1 MRATGPYWR
10 PWSGRRSPGSRARS
24 VRTCQCLRPR
34 RVRRVLALA
43 RPSVLPSTIGTVSA
57 PRTQLLSRLNG
68 WPVRSPTDASP
79 TPSRLPAHGSGPMWL
94 AIPSSQWT
102 CTTSSLPVS
111 RRTPKQFPAL
121 GALGGS
127 AAALLLTCVARHTA
141 LGAPCIASRPAP
153 PQRELIPGQILTWR
167 PPCPSRPGPS
177 SSSSRTPAASLRR
190 WVSRRPSGCSVSRS
204 PPSTNPAAS
213 VRT

>member
-102 CTTSSLPVS
+102 CTISSLPVS
-111 RRTPKQFPAL
+111 RRTPKQFPVL
-121 GALGGS
+121 GAQGGR

-141 LGAPCIASRPAP
+141 HGAPCIASRPAP
-153 PQRELIPGQILTWR
+153 PKRELIPCHILTCPAATTRPTR
-167 PPCPSRPGPS
+167 PPRPTRAHSRPSPTVPRSSCRAAKRTGPI
-177 SSSSRTPAASLRR
+177 A
-190 WVSRRPSGCSVSRS
+190 RS
-204 PPSTNPAAS
+204 NA
-213 VRT
+213 